1 MAINITNYRLTDYG
15 NKKTDEYEINGKW
28 YNVTSKEFESFKSA
42 IEKYDT
48 ANASDILQK
57 VKEFEDKKGSYI
69 KWSNIIMYK
78 SQSVEQINYGS
89 EEEKKSYYDY
99 LVNFTKSMTNSSPTP
114 SQSQSSASNAAPSQ
128 TQTSSSKAKTKAA
141 PSQTQT
147 SSSKANTKPAPTP
160 NTKPAPT
167 PNTKS
172 FAKTATQNKAD
183 KKAAKKKALGM
194 TGGYIYD
201 SYYGS
206 SDDNYEKSE
215 IFINHCY

>member
-160 NTKPAPT
+160 NTK
-167 PNTKS
+167 S

>member
-42 IEKYDT
+42 IDKYDT

-128 TQTSSSKAKTKAA
+128 TQTSSSKA
-141 PSQTQT
+141 
-147 SSSKANTKPAPTP
+147 NTKPAPTP